1 MQRDILILV
10 GTRRINNIVLPQ
22 PLGLWP
28 SVRVSKK
35 LKSLVAK
42 QLAKSI
48 DQTFVTLTATTNK
61 PSAYGIARLMH

>member
-48 DQTFVTLTATTNK
+48 DQTFVTLTAMTDK
-61 PSAYGIARLMH
+61 PGAYGIARLMH